1 LNQRF
6 DGGYLPM
13 LIMLSW
19 HQILQAND
27 DAAAVAATAAA
38 G

>member
-1 LNQRF
+1 
-6 DGGYLPM
+6 
-13 LIMLSW
+13 MLSW

-27 DAAAVAATAAA
+27 DAAAAIAASAVA